1 MENHIYH
8 LPPSLLPSPTARHN
22 FALRLANLHLAFHL
36 IRRFKFNTPESNSL
50 IAPWDC
56 FLCPFPAFSHPID
69 LDNWPMKGI
78 NNLVVIMETLRNICG
93 RPIFATEPGFE
104 EPWALWYLAAA
115 MAQTW
120 TRDPLGLVSGVPEDM
135 SCEELRQKTEEVYKV
150 VRKGEFSFRCK
161 HAGMG
166 RGSVGE
172 IC

>member
-1 MENHIYH
+1 
-8 LPPSLLPSPTARHN
+8 
-22 FALRLANLHLAFHL
+22 
-36 IRRFKFNTPESNSL
+36 
-50 IAPWDC
+50 
-56 FLCPFPAFSHPID
+56 
-69 LDNWPMKGI
+69 MKGI

-135 SCEELRQKTEEVYKV
+135 SCEELRQKTEEVYEV